1 MVPSFEQFKSAVY
14 ESYIGSMKMHNQDE
28 VEDYFKSDEAEN
40 EMKNQYRSLVK
51 KYEAGIIN
59 ESVILGS
66 GAGGTAQCLILM
78 F

>member
-14 ESYIGSMKMHNQDE
+14 ESYIGSMKMHDQME
-28 VEDYFKSDEAEN
+28 VEEYFKSDEAEN
-40 EMKNQYRSLVK
+40 EMKNQYSSLVK
-51 KYEAGIIN
+51 KCEAGIIN
-59 ESVILGS
+59 ENVILGS